1 MKSERSMVLCK
12 MVAGGRGCSR
22 SSSVKGLAAFSV
34 GLLAVAAAFVV
45 VTANGKTIQIVA
57 FALNILPLDLSIVN
71 FERSNSHVV
80 VLRYEQNHRATITSC
95 VSVAPPFLPNNAE
108 FGVR

>member
-12 MVAGGRGCSR
+12 MVAGRRGCSC
-22 SSSVKGLAAFSV
+22 SSSGVKGLAAFSV

-57 FALNILPLDLSIVN
+57 FAHNQFYSEYFASTPLS
-71 FERSNSHVV
+71 
-80 VLRYEQNHRATITSC
+80 
-95 VSVAPPFLPNNAE
+95 
-108 FGVR
+108 

>member
-12 MVAGGRGCSR
+12 MVAGRRGCSCN
-22 SSSVKGLAAFSV
+22 SVRGLAAFSV

-57 FALNILPLDLSIVN
+57 FALKILPLDP
-71 FERSNSHVV
+71 SHK
-80 VLRYEQNHRATITSC
+80 
-95 VSVAPPFLPNNAE
+95 F
-108 FGVR
+108 